1 MERKNAVIVAFG
13 RSAVAKAIK
22 GSLRYTGCVDFGSQV
37 LKGILAKTPGFDPA
51 LAEDL
56 IEKSRAEEGN
66 ILYSLNVNL
75 KDPHSLAFV
84 EFWKDQD
91 AIKEHKASE
100 HFTEAFPKLAALC
113 DQDPV
118 VDLYAEL

>member
-1 MERKNAVIVAFG
+1 MIKIVAKMHVKVGEVNNF
-13 RSAVAKAIK
+13 K
-22 GSLRYTGCVDFGSQV
+22 
-37 LKGILAKTPGFDPA
+37 A

-56 IEKSRAEEGN
+56 IAKSRAEEGN
-66 ILYSLNVNL
+66 ILYTLNVNL
-75 KDPHSLAFV
+75 KDPQSLAFV

-91 AIKEHKASE
+91 AINEHNASE
-100 HFTEAFPKLAALC
+100 HFTGAFPKLAALY

>member
-1 MERKNAVIVAFG
+1 MIKIVAKMHVKPG
-13 RSAVAKAIK
+13 E
-22 GSLRYTGCVDFGSQV
+22 VDNF
-37 LKGILAKTPGFDPA
+37 KA

-56 IEKSRAEEGN
+56 IAKSRAEEGN
-66 ILYSLNVNL
+66 ILYTLNVNL
-75 KDPHSLAFV
+75 KDPQSLAFV

-91 AIKEHKASE
+91 AINEHNASE
-100 HFTEAFPKLAALC
+100 HFTGSFPKLAALC